1 MTKTRSADGH
11 PKGVPPVKAT
21 LAFLI
26 VDLEVDG
33 TTDRYIVAPIAAD
46 FGPAFRMDKV
56 APEKDEGK
64 KKDGPYDV
72 SLHGHGHCDCKGHAY
87 RGTCRHVRAMFQLW
101 AAGELPVLHHPRSK
115 VKEG

>member
-1 MTKTRSADGH
+1 MTAKTADGH
-11 PKGVPPVKAT
+11 VKGVPPVKAS

-33 TTDRYIVAPIAAD
+33 QTDRYVVAPISAD
-46 FGPAFRMDKV
+46 FGPAFRVDKV
-56 APEKDEGK
+56 VAEGK

-72 SLHGHGHCDCKGHAY
+72 SLSGHGNCDCKGFSFRGSCRHY
-87 RGTCRHVRAMFQLW
+87 RGLLMLW

-115 VKEG
+115 AKEG